1 MDKLKQHKITLFSG
15 IMLALNSLIGSGW
28 LFGAG
33 TAAKVAGPA
42 AIISWVIGAV
52 IIIVIALTYVE
63 LGAMFPQSGGMSRY
77 AQYSHG
83 PFLGFIAAWANWVS
97 LITLVP
103 MEAVASV
110 QYMSSWPWSWAN
122 WTHQFMKNGNVTTA
136 GLWVVFLFMLI
147 FTLINFWS
155 VKLMTR
161 FTNLISI
168 FKVVL
173 PSLTILMLLISGFH
187 PANFGHSMNTFM
199 PYGSRSIFEAAAV
212 SGIIMSYDA
221 FQTII
226 NMGGEMVNP
235 KKNIPRGVIIS
246 MLITAAIYIMLQI
259 AFIGAV
265 SPSLLAVHGWHGIN
279 FTSPFA
285 DIAMLLSL
293 NWLAILLYMDAFV
306 SPFGTGVAFV
316 ATASRALAAMTHTGH
331 LPQWLGRL
339 QRRYMIPRFAM
350 IADLAFATLI
360 LNTFRNWS
368 LLATVITGATLIAY
382 LTGPVTVMSLRT
394 MAPDLERPFQP
405 NYMKWLAPV
414 AFVLTGLAIYW
425 TMWPTT
431 IQVILVILI
440 GLPVYLYYEMRYHH
454 SDWKKQFRS
463 ASWLIAYMIFM
474 AAISY
479 IGSEGF
485 GGRNWLPYPWDFVV
499 IVIVSLLFYVWALH
513 SHTAKV
519 DPDAYKINHRVQR
532 DAEQFDHEHHP
543 GA

>member
-1 MDKLKQHKITLFSG
+1 MEKLKVHKISLFSG

-42 AIISWVIGAV
+42 AIISWILGAV
-52 IIIVIALTYVE
+52 IIISIAITYVE
-63 LGAMFPQSGGMSRY
+63 LGAMFPESGGMSRY

-83 PFLGFIAAWANWVS
+83 QLLGFIAAWANWIS

-122 WTHQFMKNGNVTTA
+122 WTHHFLSHGNVTSQ
-136 GLWVVFLFMLI
+136 GMWVVVLFMLI

-168 FKVVL
+168 FKIVL
-173 PSLTILMLLISGFH
+173 PTLTIVMLLISGFH
-187 PANFGHSMNTFM
+187 PGNFGHSAATFM

-235 KKNIPRGVIIS
+235 RKNIVRGVLIS
-246 MLITAAIYIMLQI
+246 MIITAVIYIMLQV

-265 SPSLLAVHGWHGIN
+265 DPALLAKSGWHGVN

-285 DIAMLLSL
+285 DIAILLGM

-316 ATASRALAAMTHTGH
+316 ATASRALAAMTHTKH

-339 QRRYMIPRFAM
+339 ARRYMIPRFAM
-350 IADLAFATLI
+350 VTDFILAVI
-360 LNTFRNWS
+360 LVNTFRNWS
-368 LLATVITGATLIAY
+368 LLATVITGSTLIAY
-382 LTGPVTVMSLRT
+382 LTGPVTVTTLRR
-394 MAPDLERPFQP
+394 MRPDLKRPFAP
-405 NYMKWLAPV
+405 HYMSWLAPV
-414 AFVLTGLAIYW
+414 AFVLASLAIYW

-431 IQVILVILI
+431 IQVIVVIAL
-440 GLPVYLYYEMRYHH
+440 GLPIYLYYEVRYQH
-454 SDWKKQFRS
+454 SKWGQQLKSS
-463 ASWLIAYMIFM
+463 AWLITYMVF
-474 AAISY
+474 ISLVSY
-479 IGSEGF
+479 AGSTGF
-485 GGRNWLPYPWDFVV
+485 GGQDWIQYPWDFV
-499 IVIVSLLFYVWALH
+499 IIIICSLGFYWWGVH
-513 SHTAKV
+513 SHLPEM
-519 DPDAYKINHRVQR
+519 DPIAEEVNARVKL
-532 DAEQFDHEHHP
+532 
-543 GA
+543 

>member
-1 MDKLKQHKITLFSG
+1 MKKLKVQKISLFSG

-42 AIISWVIGAV
+42 AIISWVLGAV
-52 IIIVIALTYVE
+52 IIISIALTYVE
-63 LGAMFPQSGGMSRY
+63 LGTMFPESGGMSRY

-83 PFLGFIAAWANWVS
+83 QLLGFIAAWANWIS

-122 WTHQFMKNGNVTTA
+122 WTHHFMKNGNITA
-136 GLWVVFLFMLI
+136 NGMWVVVLFMLV

-161 FTNLISI
+161 FTNLISV
-168 FKVVL
+168 FKIVL
-173 PSLTILMLLISGFH
+173 PTLTILMLIISGFH
-187 PANFGHSMNTFM
+187 PANFGHSVGTFM

-235 KKNIPRGVIIS
+235 HKNIVRGVLIS
-246 MLITAAIYIMLQI
+246 MIITAVIYIMLQV
-259 AFIGAV
+259 AFIGAID
-265 SPSLLAVHGWHGIN
+265 PSMLAKDGWHGIN

-285 DIAMLLSL
+285 DIAILLGM

-316 ATASRALAAMTHTGH
+316 ATASRALAAMTHTKH

-339 QRRYMIPRFAM
+339 ARRYMIPRFAM
-350 IADLAFATLI
+350 VTDFILAVI
-360 LNTFRNWS
+360 LVNTFRNWS
-368 LLATVITGATLIAY
+368 LLATVITGSTLIAY
-382 LTGPVTVMSLRT
+382 LTGPVTVIALRK
-394 MAPDLERPFQP
+394 MRPDLKRPFAP
-405 NYMKWLAPV
+405 AYMSWLAPV
-414 AFVLTGLAIYW
+414 AFVLASLAIYW

-431 IQVILVILI
+431 IQVILVIAL
-440 GLPVYLYYEMRYHH
+440 GLPIYLYYEARYHH
-454 SDWKKQFRS
+454 TAWGPQLKSS
-463 ASWLIAYMIFM
+463 AWLLCYLVF
-474 AAISY
+474 ISLMSY
-479 IGSEGF
+479 VGSEGF
-485 GGRNWLPYPWDFVV
+485 GGQNWIKYPWDFVV
-499 IVIVSLLFYVWALH
+499 IIVFSLFFYWWGTR
-513 SHTAKV
+513 SHL
-519 DPDAYKINHRVQR
+519 
-532 DAEQFDHEHHP
+532 AEIDP
-543 GA
+543 GAEEVNQRVKL